1 MIDVTT
7 LPKKKKSK
15 KNEKKVPFKKF
26 PPGSFE
32 KNLNPFSGRVGEKA
46 NVKGTSMSPYGI
58 YRVRHQPRNQ
68 NWTPSR

>member
-1 MIDVTT
+1 MIEVTT
-7 LPKKKKSK
+7 LSKKKKPKKK
-15 KNEKKVPFKKF
+15 EKKVHFKKL

-32 KNLNPFSGRVGEKA
+32 KKSVSGRVGEKA